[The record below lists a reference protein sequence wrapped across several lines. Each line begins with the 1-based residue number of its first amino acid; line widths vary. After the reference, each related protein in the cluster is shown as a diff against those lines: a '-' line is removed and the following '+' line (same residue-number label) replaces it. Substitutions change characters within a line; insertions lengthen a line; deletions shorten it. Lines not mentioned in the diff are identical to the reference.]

1 MRYQLLFKSKYM
13 KKHLIL
19 RFSIARIIVVLSLSF
34 SGFLQ
39 AQTPKGKLFII
50 GGGDRS
56 DALMK
61 QVLSVA
67 DLSKKDY
74 IVVLPMSS
82 EEPDSSFV
90 YFKTQMVK
98 LTPNPIVML
107 NFTAATA
114 QNKVLT
120 DSLQK
125 AKLIFISGGDQVRFM
140 NVVQNTPVKTAIQKA
155 YENGS
160 TISGTS
166 AGAAVMSEKMITG
179 NQKLQKQY
187 SGTFDNIRYDNL
199 ETTEGLG
206 LLKTA
211 IIDQHFLKRN
221 RYNRLLS
228 ALVEFPA
235 LTGIGID
242 ESTAIIVRNNQIE
255 VAGESEV
262 IVVRNPKGILKAQK
276 NNLISIENLQM
287 SIYTA
292 GQKFNIK

>member
-1 MRYQLLFKSKYM
+1 MNKPFLFKDKFRNFLFFSFL
-13 KKHLIL
+13 LI
-19 RFSIARIIVVLSLSF
+19 SSVSN
-34 SGFLQ
+34 

-56 DALMK
+56 DELMK
-61 QVLSVA
+61 KALSVA
-67 DLSKKDY
+67 ELQSKDF
-74 IVVLPMSS
+74 IAVLPMSS
-82 EEPDSSFV
+82 EEPDSSFIF
-90 YFKTQMVK
+90 FKNQMVK
-98 LTPNPIVML
+98 LTKNPIVML
-107 NFTAATA
+107 NFNKETA
-114 QNKVLT
+114 QNKTLT

-125 AKLIFISGGDQVRFM
+125 AKLIFISGGDQSRFM
-140 NVVQNTPVKTAIQKA
+140 SVVQNTPIKTAIVKA

-179 NQKLQKQY
+179 NQKLEKEY
-187 SGTFDNIRYDNL
+187 SGTFDNIRHNNL

-211 IIDQHFLKRN
+211 VIDQHFLKRN

-228 ALVEFPA
+228 ALVEFPS

-242 ESTAIIVRNNQIE
+242 ESTAIIVRNNE
-255 VAGESEV
+255 VEITGESEV
-262 IVVRNPKGILKAQK
+262 IVIRNPKGIQKHSK
-276 NNLISIENLQM
+276 NNLISIEKLEM

-292 GQKFNIK
+292 GQKFKIK

>member
-1 MRYQLLFKSKYM
+1 MKNQFLFKFSTKKYL
-13 KKHLIL
+13 LIL
-19 RFSIARIIVVLSLSF
+19 FLSA
-34 SGFLQ
+34 GYFLQ

-61 QVLSVA
+61 QALTVA
-67 DLSKKDY
+67 DLGKKDY

-82 EEPDSSFV
+82 EEPDSSFIF
-90 YFKTQMVK
+90 FKTQMTK
-98 LTPNPIVML
+98 LTSNPIVML
-107 NFTAATA
+107 NFNRETS

-140 NVVQNTPVKTAIQKA
+140 NVVQNTPIKTAIQKA

-179 NQKLQKQY
+179 NQKLQKEY

-199 ETTEGLG
+199 ETSEGLG

-211 IIDQHFLKRN
+211 VIDQHFLKRN

-242 ESTAIIVRNNQIE
+242 ESTAIIVRNNEIE

-262 IVVRNPKGILKAQK
+262 IVVRNPKGILKAKK

>member
-1 MRYQLLFKSKYM
+1 MVLFLL
-13 KKHLIL
+13 LANL
-19 RFSIARIIVVLSLSF
+19 
-34 SGFLQ
+34 LQ

-82 EEPDSSFV
+82 EEPDSSFIF
-90 YFKTQMVK
+90 FKTQMVK
-98 LTPNPIVML
+98 LTPHPIVML
-107 NFTAATA
+107 NFNKETA
-114 QNKVLT
+114 QNKRLT

-125 AKLIFISGGDQVRFM
+125 AKLIFISGGDQTRFM
-140 NVVQNTPVKTAIQKA
+140 HIVQNTPIKTAIQKA

-179 NQKLQKQY
+179 NQKLQKEY

-199 ETTEGLG
+199 ETAEGLG

-255 VAGESEV
+255 IAGESEV
-262 IVVRNPKGILKAQK
+262 IVVRNPKGILKSK
-276 NNLISIENLQM
+276 NNNLISIENLQM

>member
-1 MRYQLLFKSKYM
+1 MKNKFLF
-13 KKHLIL
+13 
-19 RFSIARIIVVLSLSF
+19 RFSLNRLIAFLFLFVF
-34 SGFLQ
+34 NFLQ

-61 QVLSVA
+61 QVLAVA
-67 DLSKKDY
+67 ELSKKDY

-82 EEPDSSFV
+82 EEPDSSFIF
-90 YFKTQMVK
+90 FKTQMVK
-98 LTPNPIVML
+98 LTSNPIVML
-107 NFTAATA
+107 NFSKETA
-114 QNKVLT
+114 QNKTLT
-120 DSLQK
+120 DSVQK
-125 AKLIFISGGDQVRFM
+125 AKLIFISGGDQSRFM
-140 NVVQNTPVKTAIQKA
+140 NVVQNTPIKTAIQKA

-179 NQKLQKQY
+179 NQKLQKEY

-199 ETTEGLG
+199 ETAEGLG

-211 IIDQHFLKRN
+211 VIDQHFLKRN

-228 ALVEFPA
+228 ALVEFPT

-242 ESTAIIVRNNQIE
+242 EATAIIVRNNQIE

-262 IVVRNPKGILKAQK
+262 IVVKNPKGILKNK
-276 NNLISIENLQM
+276 NNNLVSIEKLEM

>member
-1 MRYQLLFKSKYM
+1 MKNQLLF
-13 KKHLIL
+13 
-19 RFSIARIIVVLSLSF
+19 RLSF
-34 SGFLQ
+34 NKFATTLLLFISCLLQ

-61 QVLSVA
+61 QVLSIA
-67 DLSKKDY
+67 DLTKKDY

-82 EEPDSSFV
+82 EEPDSSFIF
-90 YFKTQMVK
+90 FKTQMIK
-98 LTPNPIVML
+98 LTSNPVVML
-107 NFTAATA
+107 NFNATTA
-114 QNKVLT
+114 QNKALT

-140 NVVQNTPVKTAIQKA
+140 NVVHNTPIKTAIQKA

-179 NQKLQKQY
+179 NQKLQKEY

-199 ETTEGLG
+199 ETSEGLG

-211 IIDQHFLKRN
+211 VIDQHFLKRN

-255 VAGESEV
+255 VAGESEI
-262 IVVRNPKGILKAQK
+262 IVVRNPKGILKAKQ
-276 NNLISIENLQM
+276 NNLISIESLQM

>member
-1 MRYQLLFKSKYM
+1 M
-13 KKHLIL
+13 KKPLSSL
-19 RFSIARIIVVLSLSF
+19 DSFACIVFITLLSF
-34 SGFLQ
+34 FSSSLHSQ
-39 AQTPKGKLFII
+39 NTKGKLFII

-61 QVLSVA
+61 QVLQVA
-67 DLSKKDY
+67 DLKSKDY

-82 EEPDSSFV
+82 EEPDSSFLF
-90 YFKTQMVK
+90 FKDQMVK
-98 LTPNPIVML
+98 LTKNPIVML
-107 NFTAATA
+107 NFNSETVQSKILA
-114 QNKVLT
+114 
-120 DSLQK
+120 DSVQK
-125 AKLIFISGGDQVRFM
+125 AKLIFISGGDQARFM
-140 NVVQNTPVKTAIQKA
+140 KVVHNTPIKTAIQKA

-179 NQKLQKQY
+179 NQKLEKEY

-199 ETTEGLG
+199 ETTAGLG

-228 ALVEFPA
+228 AMVEFPS

-242 ESTAIIVRNNQIE
+242 EATAIIVRNNQIE
-255 VAGESEV
+255 VAGDSEV
-262 IVVRNPKGILKAQK
+262 IVIKNPKGIVKSKK

-287 SIYTA
+287 GIYTA

>member
-1 MRYQLLFKSKYM
+1 MKNQLLFKYLSKTPL
-13 KKHLIL
+13 LI
-19 RFSIARIIVVLSLSF
+19 SLLFMSC
-34 SGFLQ
+34 FLQ
-39 AQTPKGKLFII
+39 AQSPKGKLFII

-56 DALMK
+56 DNLMR
-61 QVLSVA
+61 QVINVA
-67 DLSKKDY
+67 DLTKKDY

-82 EEPDSSFV
+82 EEPDSSFIF
-90 YFKTQMVK
+90 FKTQMLK
-98 LTPNPIVML
+98 LTTNPIVML
-107 NFTAATA
+107 NFNKETA
-114 QNKVLT
+114 QNKTLT

-125 AKLIFISGGDQVRFM
+125 AKLIFISGGDQSRFM
-140 NVVQNTPVKTAIQKA
+140 DIVQNTPIKTAIKKA

-179 NQKLQKQY
+179 NQKLQKEY
-187 SGTFDNIRYDNL
+187 SGTFDNIRYNNL
-199 ETTEGLG
+199 ETSEGLG

-221 RYNRLLS
+221 RYNRLLT
-228 ALVEFPA
+228 ALVEFPT

-242 ESTAIIVRNNQIE
+242 EATAIIVRNNQVE
-255 VAGESEV
+255 VAGDSEV
-262 IVVRNPKGILKAQK
+262 IVVRNPKGIVKAK
-276 NNLISIENLQM
+276 NNNLISIENLQM

>member
-1 MRYQLLFKSKYM
+1 M
-13 KKHLIL
+13 KKHLK
-19 RFSIARIIVVLSLSF
+19 FSYSKITIALFLLISS
-34 SGFLQ
+34 FLQ

-50 GGGDRS
+50 GGGNRS
-56 DALMK
+56 DELMK
-61 QVLSVA
+61 QALNVA
-67 DLSKKDY
+67 DLTKKDY

-82 EEPDSSFV
+82 EEPDSAFI
-90 YFKTQMVK
+90 FFRNQMVK
-98 LTPNPIVML
+98 LTSNPIVML
-107 NFTAATA
+107 NFTKETA
-114 QNKVLT
+114 QNKTLT

-125 AKLIFISGGDQVRFM
+125 AKFIFISGGDQSRFM
-140 NVVQNTPVKTAIQKA
+140 NVVQNTPIKTAILQA

-179 NQKLQKQY
+179 NQKLQKEY
-187 SGTFDNIRYDNL
+187 SGTFDNIRYNNL
-199 ETTEGLG
+199 ETAEGLG

-211 IIDQHFLKRN
+211 VIDQHFLKRN

-242 ESTAIIVRNNQIE
+242 ESTAIIVRNNQVE

-262 IVVRNPKGILKAQK
+262 IVVRNPKGILKSKK

-292 GQKFNIK
+292 RQKFNIK

>member
-1 MRYQLLFKSKYM
+1 MKNQPLFTFSFQKYCLLLLLFGGY
-13 KKHLIL
+13 
-19 RFSIARIIVVLSLSF
+19 
-34 SGFLQ
+34 FLQ

-56 DALMK
+56 DDLMK

-67 DLSKKDY
+67 ELSKKDY

-82 EEPDSSFV
+82 EEPDSSFIF
-90 YFKTQMVK
+90 FKTQMVK
-98 LTPNPIVML
+98 LTSNPIVML
-107 NFTAATA
+107 NFNKETAK
-114 QNKVLT
+114 NKTLT

-140 NVVQNTPVKTAIQKA
+140 NVVQNNPIKTAIQKA

-179 NQKLQKQY
+179 NQKLQKEY

-199 ETTEGLG
+199 ETSEGLG

-228 ALVEFPA
+228 ALVEFPT

-242 ESTAIIVRNNQIE
+242 EATAIIVRNNQIE

-262 IVVRNPKGILKAQK
+262 IVVRNPKVILKAK
-276 NNLISIENLQM
+276 HNNLISIESLQM

>member
-1 MRYQLLFKSKYM
+1 MKNRLPSHFSYQKILIVILLFT
-13 KKHLIL
+13 
-19 RFSIARIIVVLSLSF
+19 VSL
-34 SGFLQ
+34 LQ
-39 AQTPKGKLFII
+39 AQSPKGKLFII

-61 QVLSVA
+61 QVLSVSE
-67 DLSKKDY
+67 LTKKDF

-82 EEPDSSFV
+82 EEPDSSFIF
-90 YFKTQMVK
+90 FKTQMAK

-107 NFTAATA
+107 NFNKETA
-114 QNKVLT
+114 QNKKLT

-125 AKLIFISGGDQVRFM
+125 AKLIFISGGDQTRFM
-140 NVVQNTPVKTAIQKA
+140 NVVQNTPIQTAIQKA
-155 YENGS
+155 YQNGS

-179 NQKLQKQY
+179 NQKLQKEY

-199 ETTEGLG
+199 ETAKGLG

-228 ALVEFPA
+228 ALVEFPS

-262 IVVRNPKGILKAQK
+262 IVVKNPKGILKSKK
-276 NNLISIENLQM
+276 NNLISIENLHM

-292 GQKFNIK
+292 GQKFNIQ

>member
-1 MRYQLLFKSKYM
+1 MKNQLLF
-13 KKHLIL
+13 
-19 RFSIARIIVVLSLSF
+19 RLSF
-34 SGFLQ
+34 NRFMITLLLFISCLLQ
-39 AQTPKGKLFII
+39 AQTLKGKLFII

-56 DALMK
+56 DDLMK

-67 DLSKKDY
+67 ELSKKDY

-82 EEPDSSFV
+82 EEPDSSFIF
-90 YFKTQMVK
+90 FKTQMVK
-98 LTPNPIVML
+98 LTSNPIVML
-107 NFTAATA
+107 NFNKETA

-140 NVVQNTPVKTAIQKA
+140 NIVQNTPIKTAIQKA

-179 NQKLQKQY
+179 NQKLQKEY

-199 ETTEGLG
+199 ETSEGLG

-211 IIDQHFLKRN
+211 VIDQHFLKRN
-221 RYNRLLS
+221 RYNRLIS
-228 ALVEFPA
+228 ALVEFPI

-242 ESTAIIVRNNQIE
+242 EATAIIVRNNQIE
-255 VAGESEV
+255 VAGDSEV
-262 IVVRNPKGILKAQK
+262 IVVRNPKGILKAKK
-276 NNLISIENLQM
+276 NNLISIESLQM
-287 SIYTA
+287 SIYNA

>member
-1 MRYQLLFKSKYM
+1 MKNEPLFKFSSKTFTTVLF
-13 KKHLIL
+13 LI
-19 RFSIARIIVVLSLSF
+19 IGCAV
-34 SGFLQ
+34 Q

-67 DLSKKDY
+67 ELGKKDY

-82 EEPDSSFV
+82 EEPDSSFIF
-90 YFKTQMVK
+90 FKTQMVK
-98 LTPNPIVML
+98 LTSNPIVML
-107 NFTAATA
+107 NFTKETA
-114 QNKVLT
+114 HNKTLT
-120 DSLQK
+120 DSVQK
-125 AKLIFISGGDQVRFM
+125 AKLIFISGGDQTRFM
-140 NVVQNTPVKTAIQKA
+140 AVANNTPIKTAIIKA

-179 NQKLQKQY
+179 NQKLQKEY

-199 ETTEGLG
+199 ETSEGLG

-211 IIDQHFLKRN
+211 VIDQHFLKRN

-242 ESTAIIVRNNQIE
+242 ESTAVIVRNNQIE

-262 IVVRNPKGILKAQK
+262 IVVRNPKGIVKSK
-276 NNLISIENLQM
+276 NNNLISIENLQM

>member
-1 MRYQLLFKSKYM
+1 MKNQLPFKYLFKKQLL
-13 KKHLIL
+13 I
-19 RFSIARIIVVLSLSF
+19 SLLFMSCL
-34 SGFLQ
+34 LQ

-56 DALMK
+56 DNLMK
-61 QVLSVA
+61 QVLSVS
-67 DLSKKDY
+67 DLTKKDY

-82 EEPDSSFV
+82 EEPDSSFIF
-90 YFKTQMVK
+90 FKTQMLK
-98 LTPNPIVML
+98 LTTNPIVMF
-107 NFTAATA
+107 NFNKETA
-114 QNKVLT
+114 QNKTLT

-125 AKLIFISGGDQVRFM
+125 AKLIFISGGDQTRFM
-140 NVVQNTPVKTAIQKA
+140 NIVQNTPIKTAIQKA

-179 NQKLQKQY
+179 NQKLQKEY

-199 ETTEGLG
+199 ETSEGLG
-206 LLKTA
+206 LIKTA

-221 RYNRLLS
+221 RYNRLLT
-228 ALVEFPA
+228 ALVEFPN

-242 ESTAIIVRNNQIE
+242 EATAIIVRNNQVE
-255 VAGESEV
+255 VAGDSEV
-262 IVVRNPKGILKAQK
+262 IVVRNPKGILKAK
-276 NNLISIENLQM
+276 NNNLISIESLQM
-287 SIYTA
+287 SIYTP

>member
-1 MRYQLLFKSKYM
+1 MKNRLPSHFSYQKILIVILLFT
-13 KKHLIL
+13 
-19 RFSIARIIVVLSLSF
+19 VSL
-34 SGFLQ
+34 LQ
-39 AQTPKGKLFII
+39 AQSPKGKLFII

-61 QVLSVA
+61 QVLSVSE
-67 DLSKKDY
+67 LTKKDF

-82 EEPDSSFV
+82 EEPDSSFIF
-90 YFKTQMVK
+90 FKTQMVK

-107 NFTAATA
+107 NFNKETA
-114 QNKVLT
+114 QNKKLT

-125 AKLIFISGGDQVRFM
+125 AKLIFISGGDQTRFM
-140 NVVQNTPVKTAIQKA
+140 NVVQNTPIQTAIQKA
-155 YENGS
+155 YQNGS

-179 NQKLQKQY
+179 NQKLQKEY

-199 ETTEGLG
+199 ETVEGLG

-228 ALVEFPA
+228 ALVEFPT

-262 IVVRNPKGILKAQK
+262 IVVKNPKGILKSKK
-276 NNLISIENLQM
+276 NNLISIENLHM

>member
-1 MRYQLLFKSKYM
+1 MKNKLLFKSFT
-13 KKHLIL
+13 I
-19 RFSIARIIVVLSLSF
+19 LSLLLTSYF
-34 SGFLQ
+34 VQ
-39 AQTPKGKLFII
+39 AQNPKGKLFII

-56 DALMK
+56 DDLMK

-67 DLSKKDY
+67 ELGKKDY

-82 EEPDSSFV
+82 EEPDSSFIF
-90 YFKTQMVK
+90 FKTQMVK
-98 LTPNPIVML
+98 LTSNPIVML
-107 NFTAATA
+107 NFNKETA
-114 QNKVLT
+114 QNKTLT
-120 DSLQK
+120 DSVQK
-125 AKLIFISGGDQVRFM
+125 AKLIFISGGDQTRFM
-140 NVVQNTPVKTAIQKA
+140 AVVHNTPIKTAIQKA

-179 NQKLQKQY
+179 NQKLQKEY
-187 SGTFDNIRYDNL
+187 TGTFSTIKYDNL
-199 ETTEGLG
+199 ETSEGLG
-206 LLKTA
+206 LLKTVV
-211 IIDQHFLKRN
+211 IDQHFLKRN

-228 ALVEFPA
+228 ALIEFPD

-242 ESTAIIVRNNQIE
+242 EATAIIVRNNKIE

-262 IVVRNPKGILKAQK
+262 IVFKNPKGIVKAK
-276 NNLISIENLQM
+276 KDNLISIEKLEM

>member
-1 MRYQLLFKSKYM
+1 MKHKFFFRFSSTSFIPFLLLFAF
-13 KKHLIL
+13 H
-19 RFSIARIIVVLSLSF
+19 
-34 SGFLQ
+34 FLQ

-61 QVLSVA
+61 QVLAVA
-67 DLSKKDY
+67 ELSKKDY

-90 YFKTQMVK
+90 FFKKQMVK
-98 LTPNPIVML
+98 LTTNPIVML
-107 NFTAATA
+107 NFNAATE
-114 QNKVLT
+114 QNNVLT
-120 DSLQK
+120 DSVQK
-125 AKLIFISGGDQVRFM
+125 AKLIFICGGDQSRFM
-140 NVVQNTPVKTAIQKA
+140 SVVQNTPLKTAIQKA

-179 NQKLQKQY
+179 NQKLQKEY

-199 ETTEGLG
+199 ETSEGLG

-242 ESTAIIVRNNQIE
+242 ESTAVIVRNNQIE

-262 IVVRNPKGILKAQK
+262 IVIKNPKGIVKAK
-276 NNLISIENLQM
+276 NNNLVSVEKLEM